1 MINPRLCRVFLHCS
15 LIALIA
21 ASTLDVIL
29 MLGSIVLALADLMLV
44 LAALMSLVLTAT
56 SIRSN
61 ALRVVVLELLIFVLV
76 AADLVPMACVRG

>member
-1 MINPRLCRVFLHCS
+1 MKKPRLCRVFLHCS

-21 ASTLDVIL
+21 ASALDVIL
-29 MLGSIVLALADLMLV
+29 MLESIVLALADLMLV
-44 LAALMSLVLTAT
+44 LAAPMSLVLVAT

-76 AADLVPMACVRG
+76 TADLVLVACVRG